1 MNCEVPHGK
10 NPTGRSAANPG
21 CAQTHTQPGRA
32 RSRGPGRGVGGE
44 EGAQPGT
51 RTGPEGYGTEDSR
64 EKGRDEEKKWN
75 LVEIYMRQM

>member
-1 MNCEVPHGK
+1 M
-10 NPTGRSAANPG
+10 
-21 CAQTHTQPGRA
+21 
-32 RSRGPGRGVGGE
+32 GGE